1 MGQCDSPIDR
11 SLLLLKKA
19 SGRLSHDPST
29 KQNSSAASEGLSSA
43 HGSRKDSQHA
53 SKDEPP
59 QLYDSSIA
67 EESQAAPVKLQS
79 YRANPLALVP
89 SDSLHEEEEVA
100 RLSTSKIPPSFF
112 FSMPQQGD
120 QAQATGHT
128 LQLKQQLS
136 DIVNNIGLMADAD
149 ENNADL
155 IYLK

>member
-1 MGQCDSPIDR
+1 M
-11 SLLLLKKA
+11 
-19 SGRLSHDPST
+19 
-29 KQNSSAASEGLSSA
+29 
-43 HGSRKDSQHA
+43 
-53 SKDEPP
+53 
-59 QLYDSSIA
+59 
-67 EESQAAPVKLQS
+67 KLQS
-79 YRANPLALVP
+79 YQANPLALVP
-89 SDSLHEEEEVA
+89 SDCLHEEEKVA